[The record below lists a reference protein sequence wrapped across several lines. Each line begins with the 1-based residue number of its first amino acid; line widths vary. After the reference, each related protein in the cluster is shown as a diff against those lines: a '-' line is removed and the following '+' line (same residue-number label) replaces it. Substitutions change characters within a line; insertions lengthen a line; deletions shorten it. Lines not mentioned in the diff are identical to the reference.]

1 MLNKIIHMNIFYCKI
16 ISKVFIDNI
25 RNEMLAEI
33 QQLKNNQYLQK
44 EMDRESKSKEVNK
57 VININSIKIPGLL
70 IENTFLIK
78 RSQMKKTTFKKLQQL
93 LSK

>member
-33 QQLKNNQYLQK
+33 QQLKNNQDLQK
-44 EMDRESKSKEVNK
+44 EKDRESKSK
-57 VININSIKIPGLL
+57 
-70 IENTFLIK
+70 
-78 RSQMKKTTFKKLQQL
+78 
-93 LSK
+93 